1 VSGRVVRIR
10 RQEAERENWS
20 DEAVAHACASGDPV
34 AVAEL
39 FDRYHAV
46 VSRFLSRA
54 VGTGPDVE
62 DLLQTTFMEVARV
75 KSPFQGRSKVL
86 TWLLGIAANVSRH
99 HLRSKRRRVR
109 LLQAVSFTRRPSS
122 QAIDEMTDAR
132 RAVDRARQ
140 LLERLPD
147 EKRLAF
153 VLCELEGLSAKE
165 AAQVLRCSEAAVWKR
180 VSEAR
185 HVLRQAI
192 AGEAKR

>member
-1 VSGRVVRIR
+1 MSGQVVRIR
-10 RQEAERENWS
+10 RLEVERESWS

-39 FDRYHAV
+39 FDRYQAV
-46 VSRFLSRA
+46 VTRFLSRA
-54 VGTGPDVE
+54 VGAGPDVE

-99 HLRSKRRRVR
+99 HLRSKRRRAR
-109 LLQAVSFTRRPSS
+109 LLQAVSFTRRQPSP
-122 QAIDEMTDAR
+122 AVDEVTDAR
-132 RAVDRARQ
+132 LAVDRAREH
-140 LLERLPD
+140 LERLPD
-147 EKRLAF
+147 DKRLAF

-165 AAQVLRCSEAAVWKR
+165 AAQALGCSETAVWKR

-185 HVLRQAI
+185 QALRKAI
-192 AGEAKR
+192 AGEVAR